1 MTDFSNK
8 CKILS
13 EFYIVYKDDDNLKDF
28 IDFNDI
34 GLPMAFLSHE
44 GLVKINTEGER
55 YIEETWNVLLA
66 SLNVEDTGFEDIDQ
80 LMTAADKDSDTPPG
94 T

>member
-8 CKILS
+8 CKILG
-13 EFYIVYKDDDNLKDF
+13 EFYIVYKDDESLKDF

-34 GLPMAFLSHE
+34 GLPMAFLYHE
-44 GLVKINTEGER
+44 GLVKINPEGNR
-55 YIEETWNVLLA
+55 YIEETWNILLA
-66 SLNVEDTGFEDIDQ
+66 SLGVEDTGFEDVDQ